1 MEQATAFA
9 PEPFLLAL
17 LFASLRTGAAL
28 ALMPA
33 LGGQLVPV
41 RIRIGLAGAVGWLA
55 LGSGAGPQVPDDL
68 LGLPGL
74 AAIAGELLIGLVAAL
89 ALHTAFGAAM
99 VAGDWL
105 AQSMGLGFATT
116 IDPTMPQAPVLSA
129 LLALLIWLLFLTSGG
144 HLLFIDLIVRS
155 YAAMPNAGALF
166 QPERLSA
173 IVGWGG
179 YALATGMMA
188 ALPLGAALLLVNLA
202 IGVAARSSPQLNLFS
217 IGFPLLLLMGLL
229 GLPLGLPALAD
240 TLAGGLT
247 GMQDRLAQV
256 LLG

>member
-1 MEQATAFA
+1 MEAAVALA
-9 PEPFLLAL
+9 PERFVLEL
-17 LFASLRTGAAL
+17 LFASLRAGAAL

-41 RIRIGLAGAVGWLA
+41 RVRVGLAGAVGWLA
-55 LGSGAGPQVPDDL
+55 LGSEAGPQVPDDL

-89 ALHTAFGAAM
+89 ALHAAFGAAI

-116 IDPTMPQAPVLSA
+116 IDPSMPQAPVLSA
-129 LLALLIWLLFLTSGG
+129 LFALLAWILFLSSGG
-144 HLLFIDLIVRS
+144 HLLFLDLLVRS
-155 YAAMPNAGALF
+155 YAAMPTAGALF
-166 QPERLSA
+166 EPERLSA

-179 YALATGMMA
+179 YAIATGMMA

-217 IGFPLLLLMGLL
+217 IGFPLLLLIGLI
-229 GLPLGLPALAD
+229 GLPLGLPALAE
-240 TLAGGLT
+240 TLSGGLT
-247 GMQDRLAQV
+247 GMQSRLAQV